1 MIANLYI
8 HKDAFQYN
16 GTDSKEQVEQ
26 KMRALANDM
35 RAVVYAN
42 SDENIFYVSDEA
54 LNCEVFSGVS
64 LINAPSVFLDGDFS
78 GIMYSMLANTA
89 EEYEEPVE
97 VLQTKTIYR
106 PDEEEVN
113 TLLYLN
119 RSSTERDKAHY
130 IQFDN
135 YEIVYN
141 QSSWIM
147 LRRQILGN
155 HPGTATEFIRDCRKY
170 FCNLAIH
177 DHCIDTLEDE
187 NYQYLNIVP
196 RKIVYYLSCLND
208 GFCAVKESHTTT
220 ATDANSI
227 LEDFS
232 GQYGLEKP
240 GSIGRDVSKK
250 PLLTFPFS
258 STADPNVKIEM
269 LCDPHLKISQPD
281 FSNQPVDYKSFN
293 PRIYFHFG
301 DTAVENG
308 KILVGIIGK
317 HVD

>member
-16 GTDSKEQVEQ
+16 GTDSEEQVNQ
-26 KMRALANDM
+26 KLRALANDM
-35 RAVVYAN
+35 RAVVYEN
-42 SDENIFYVSDEA
+42 NDENVFHVSIEA

-64 LINAPSVFLDGDFS
+64 LINAPSFFLDGDLS

-89 EEYEEPVE
+89 EEYRGPVE
-97 VLQTKTIYR
+97 ELQTMTVFR
-106 PDEEEVN
+106 SDEEEVN

-119 RSSTERDKAHY
+119 RSYSEIDKAHY

-141 QSSWIM
+141 NSSWIT

-170 FCNLAIH
+170 FCNLVIH

-187 NYQYLNIVP
+187 NYQYLNVIP

-208 GFCAVKESHTTT
+208 GFCAVKETH
-220 ATDANSI
+220 ATFAPDANSI

-232 GQYGLEKP
+232 GQYGLEMP
-240 GSIGRDVSKK
+240 GSIERDASKK
-250 PLLTFPFS
+250 PLLTFSFT
-258 STADPNVKIEM
+258 STSDTRVAIDM
-269 LCDPHLKISQPD
+269 LCEPHLKISQPD
-281 FSNQPVDYKSFN
+281 NSNLSVDYKSFH

-301 DTAVENG
+301 DAAVENG

-317 HVD
+317 HV